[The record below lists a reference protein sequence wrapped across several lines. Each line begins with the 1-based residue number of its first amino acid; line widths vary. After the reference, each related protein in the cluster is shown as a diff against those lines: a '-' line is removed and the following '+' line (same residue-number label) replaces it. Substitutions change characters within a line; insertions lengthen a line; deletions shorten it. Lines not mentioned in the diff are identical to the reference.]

1 MAKLVKCKHCEAEI
15 AKGVK
20 KCPKCG
26 GKLGLPTFIKFIIVV
41 IIIFG
46 MTIGCVSGCVNSVD
60 ESIKETSDS
69 YKDINGKTSFK
80 INETFQNEY
89 TKITMTEVNTNF
101 TDYSEYLDP
110 PAGKKYVMAKFEIE
124 NIDEESDEQ
133 YVSSYDFNAFADGV
147 AVEEGYIGNDQYND
161 FSATLGK
168 GKKTIGYIF
177 YEVPVN
183 AQEITIE
190 YSADFWTDGN
200 NIEFIVQ

>member
-26 GKLGLPTFIKFIIVV
+26 GKLGLPTFVKFIIVV

-60 ESIKETSDS
+60 ESIKEASDS

-80 INETFQNEY
+80 VNETFQNAY

>member
-26 GKLGLPTFIKFIIVV
+26 GKLGLPTFVKFIIVV

-60 ESIKETSDS
+60 ESIKEASDS

-80 INETFQNEY
+80 VNETFQNAY

-133 YVSSYDFNAFADGV
+133 YVSSYDFNAFADGI